1 MVDLAK
7 ISTNNQVSIDTQKK
21 TLKINTLSVND
32 AFKYLTPRQSTA
44 LSCINTDLH
53 VVWLNTW

>member
-32 AFKYLTPRQSTA
+32 AFKYLTPLVSQQHSA
-44 LSCINTDLH
+44 
-53 VVWLNTW
+53 V